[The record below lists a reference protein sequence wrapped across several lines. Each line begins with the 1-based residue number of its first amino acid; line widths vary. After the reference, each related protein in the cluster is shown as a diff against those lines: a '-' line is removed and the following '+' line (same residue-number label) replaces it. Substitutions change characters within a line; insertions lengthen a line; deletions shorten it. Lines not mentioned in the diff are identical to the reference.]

1 MDEQKLLNK
10 LNCYYGKNLNQE
22 LPQIVLTA
30 DEACFLTALVS
41 VSLFRGSPNY
51 FKDLEDKVKKLE
63 DWLKVLVDNYCKHN
77 KDEIAKE
84 VASEIYHY
92 IKAKEGQ

>member
-1 MDEQKLLNK
+1 MDDTMLEKLENEQAHSKFLEELLK
-10 LNCYYGKNLNQE
+10 TLYGKGWDK
-22 LPQIVLTA
+22 LTIP
-30 DEACFLTALVS
+30 EAQKH
-41 VSLFRGSPNY
+41 R
-51 FKDLEDKVKKLE
+51 EKVEKLE

-92 IKAKEGQ
+92 IKEKEAK

>member
-1 MDEQKLLNK
+1 MDDQSV
-10 LNCYYGKNLNQE
+10 YINQLQE
-22 LPQIVLTA
+22 
-30 DEACFLTALVS
+30 
-41 VSLFRGSPNY
+41 
-51 FKDLEDKVKKLE
+51 DLEAKLEQIEKLE

-92 IKAKEGQ
+92 IKAKEAK